1 MTPLREQLH
10 SARWAYRQVRYPG
23 DLAAA
28 VLGEQVAAPCAVP
41 RGLPGS
47 DGAEGADAELPQ
59 IAPRLTLVFPPLA
72 SGFFGRL
79 GLGLAAAAAVV
90 AFGFS
95 IQRGDLSGVASDS
108 RLDPS
113 VFAWLLPSA
122 HPSPMAPIRAD
133 LAQAMEAVT
142 PPQTPGVLDDIEQ
155 PLLDSGKF
163 IVELGRDVAHHAD
176 ALFRMG

>member
-28 VLGEQVAAPCAVP
+28 VLG
-41 RGLPGS
+41 
-47 DGAEGADAELPQ
+47 DGAAAIGLRAVEGDADDNAELDRV
-59 IAPRLTLVFPPLA
+59 ASRSTLVFPPLA